1 MVKSKSM
8 EVVKAVSE
16 DLTEIKDSVGQYT
29 APVAKAGGAVAKAGG
44 AIKTTLKEIDEIT
57 DEMAESAITGVSAGA
72 SSLWNMASGYA
83 SQVIQITVSLILIQL
98 LK

>member
-1 MVKSKSM
+1 M

-83 SQVIQITVSLILIQL
+83 SQVIQINKHLVVSHYY
-98 LK
+98 